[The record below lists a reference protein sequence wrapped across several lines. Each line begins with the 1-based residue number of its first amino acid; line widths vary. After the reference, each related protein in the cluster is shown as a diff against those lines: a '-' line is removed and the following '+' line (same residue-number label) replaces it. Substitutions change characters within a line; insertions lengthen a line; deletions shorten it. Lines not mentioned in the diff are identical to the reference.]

1 MPNEINNIIH
11 IPQVTVQ
18 SDWIEVVSDVLRGT
32 VASESFWVSCYRKGF
47 TSTHGSVKVKR
58 SSADSR
64 SVELIGQDGVIAE
77 KITNYSFYASCEDLG
92 IRRAIIKGS
101 KATFKNL
108 HTSAIKSMDIS
119 PGGELYVTGDNDGL
133 LKVGDTKDGS
143 VRRELRGHIIDITTC
158 RFFPSGQVIL
168 SGASDF
174 QLRIWSA
181 LDGSNPVTLK
191 GHTKGVTD
199 SAIIERGKNVLSS
212 SRDGTIR
219 LWECGSASIIRTMGN
234 HSCAVNKITLG
245 SFPSESIF
253 ERRSDSELDSRE
265 VATNDKLVI
274 CALED
279 GSFSGIDLRSKEE
292 VFTEKSYRSI
302 PLYSCTYSS
311 KHNFF
316 AVGSAEGVI
325 EVFDIRN
332 INKDLFSI
340 KRNDSAILDLVSIE
354 GTGDILVGQGD
365 GSAFQ
370 IPTDFASNIS
380 QASHEFIGFD
390 MDPIYSIRVINN
402 GRFIYAAEKFRK
414 IWTKH
419 SIIPNPEMSTV
430 NYREKALCVHL
441 DTRPTT
447 KFPSCWK
454 FSE

>member
-1 MPNEINNIIH
+1 MPNEINNLIH

-18 SDWIEVVSDVLRGT
+18 SDWIEVVSDVLRGI
-32 VASESFWVSCYRKGF
+32 VASESFWVSCYRKGS
-47 TSTHGSVKVKR
+47 TSIHGSVQVKR
-58 SSADSR
+58 NSAGSR
-64 SVELIGQDGVIAE
+64 SVELTGHDGVIVE
-77 KITNYSFYASCEDLG
+77 KITNYSFYASCEELG
-92 IRRAIIKGS
+92 ITKAIIKGS
-101 KATFKNL
+101 KATFKKL

-119 PGGELYVTGDNDGL
+119 PGGELYVTGDNDGI

-143 VRRELRGHIIDITTC
+143 VRRELRGHFVDITTC

-212 SRDGTIR
+212 ARDGTIR

-234 HSCAVNKITLG
+234 HTCAVNKITLG
-245 SFPSESIF
+245 SFPAESII
-253 ERRSDSELDSRE
+253 ERRSDIELDSRE

-279 GSFSGIDLRSKEE
+279 GSISGIDLRSKEE
-292 VFTEKSYRSI
+292 AFTEKSYRSI

-332 INKDLFSI
+332 IKYLFILTATMSHLTIYNVTYESSIVSNNLFSI
-340 KRNDSAILDLVSIE
+340 QRNDSAILDLVSIE
-354 GTGDILVGQGD
+354 ETGDLLVGQGD

-370 IPTDFASNIS
+370 IQTVVASNIS
-380 QASHEFIGFD
+380 QASQEFIGFD

-402 GRFIYAAEKFRK
+402 GRFIYAAGRDGCLRKF
-414 IWTKH
+414 
-419 SIIPNPEMSTV
+419 
-430 NYREKALCVHL
+430 
-441 DTRPTT
+441 
-447 KFPSCWK
+447 
-454 FSE
+454 